1 MLKDGQLYI
10 AHCDNGNINLIGNMA
25 NRHGLIAGAT
35 GTGKTVT
42 LQVLAE
48 TFSQAGVPCFMADMK
63 GDLSG
68 ISQAGRLSG
77 FIEKRMPEFGIE
89 NPQFAGC
96 PTRFFDVFG
105 EQGFPMRAT
114 VSAMGPQL
122 LARLMELTEVQAGVL
137 NAVFR
142 IADDNN
148 LLLIDLK
155 DLKLML
161 DFVGKNA
168 AKFTTEYGNIAPASI
183 GAIQRAILQIESEG
197 GDQFFGEQGFPM
209 RATVSAMGPQ
219 LLARLME
226 LTEVQAGVLNAVFR
240 IADDNNL
247 LLIDLKDLKLML
259 DFVGKN
265 AAKFTTEYGNIA
277 PASIGA
283 IQRSV
288 LQIESEGGDKFF
300 GEPAFDVE
308 DLFAVENGRGVMNVL
323 AADKLMLNPKLYS
336 TYLLWLMTE
345 LYAKL
350 PEVGDLDLPKFVF
363 FFDEAHMLFDG
374 TSKALVDKIE
384 QVIRLIR
391 SKGVGIYF
399 ITQVPSDVP
408 VNVLAQLSN
417 RVQHALRAYT
427 PQDQKAVRAAAQ
439 TFRANPAFK
448 TEDAILDLGT
458 GEALVSF
465 LDEKGAPSVV
475 ERAKIL
481 FPLSQI
487 GAITP
492 GQRMDIQAAAPAKLK
507 EYEKFF
513 DRESAYEVLTE
524 VNQKVEEEKEKE
536 RKALEKE
543 KEAKAKEKE
552 KKASGKAKKGG
563 IGRTILGT
571 MIAAAATSFARS
583 AGTSIAKSLG
593 GSKKSTTT
601 KKSTST
607 SKSSSGS
614 ILGDVVKKATKT
626 AANTATRKVTTEIL
640 KSILK

>member
-1 MLKDGQLYI
+1 MLLDGQLYI
-10 AHCDNGNINLIGNMA
+10 AHSDNGNINLIGKMA

-68 ISQAGRLSG
+68 ISQAGKISS

-114 VSAMGPQL
+114 ISAMGPQL
-122 LARLMELTEVQAGVL
+122 LARLMQLTEVQAGVL

-183 GAIQRAILQIESEG
+183 GAIQRAVLQIESEG
-197 GDQFFGEQGFPM
+197 GDQFFGE
-209 RATVSAMGPQ
+209 
-219 LLARLME
+219 
-226 LTEVQAGVLNAVFR
+226 
-240 IADDNNL
+240 
-247 LLIDLKDLKLML
+247 
-259 DFVGKN
+259 
-265 AAKFTTEYGNIA
+265 
-277 PASIGA
+277 
-283 IQRSV
+283 
-288 LQIESEGGDKFF
+288 
-300 GEPAFDVE
+300 PAFNVD

-323 AADKLMLNPKLYS
+323 AADRLMLNPKLYS

-345 LYAKL
+345 IYARL
-350 PEVGDLDLPKFVF
+350 PEVGDLELPKFVF

-408 VNVLAQLSN
+408 VSVLAQLSN

-427 PQDQKAVRAAAQ
+427 PQDQKAVRSAAQ

-448 TEDAILDLGT
+448 TEEAILDLGT

-465 LDEKGAPSVV
+465 LDEKGAPSIV

-492 GQRMDIQAAAPAKLK
+492 GQRMDIQAAAPAHLK
-507 EYEKFF
+507 EYEKYF

-524 VNQKVEEEKEKE
+524 VNQQVEQEKEAE
-536 RKALEKE
+536 RQALEKE

-552 KKASGKAKKGG
+552 AKSSKSSKKSG

-583 AGTSIAKSLG
+583 AGTQIAKNIG
-593 GSKKSTTT
+593 GKKSSSSTST

-607 SKSSSGS
+607 AKKSTSTQKSGS
-614 ILGDVVKKATKT
+614 VLGDAVKKATQT
-626 AANTATRKVTTEIL
+626 AATTATRKVTTEIL